1 MKGYLGCP
9 LCGPNV
15 KTKHSSH
22 LKKCLPWTSM
32 LRWEATPI
40 LEELCKFDGQPKVRL
55 VPSQISTTVFF
66 RKAKEREEWLNRKV
80 QVTNPKND
88 PIHIHGVNIME
99 KHILLFTILECKEQ
113 NLIYFFVPIIFST

>member
-1 MKGYLGCP
+1 
-9 LCGPNV
+9 
-15 KTKHSSH
+15 
-22 LKKCLPWTSM
+22 M

-88 PIHIHGVNIME
+88 PIHIHGVNRKNIFFC
-99 KHILLFTILECKEQ
+99 LLYWNVKNKI
-113 NLIYFFVPIIFST
+113 